1 MGGNM
6 VSRYVGCVAGKN
18 TASSL
23 FVNIKDFFRYS
34 FFHII
39 RIGKHSQQSKDMC
52 FVQFLGLKDK
62 NGKIIHFGDI
72 LIDSQNN
79 LLTPVCEVEN
89 GEHKLFFKP
98 IKHLDKNIGIG
109 CKSTYSNTLEILG
122 NVNTEI
128 ELLKIIHNEN
138 KSMQITYRFN

>member
-1 MGGNM
+1 M
-6 VSRYVGCVAGKN
+6 VSRYLGYATDKN
-18 TASSL
+18 TLISS
-23 FVNIKDFFRYS
+23 FWNIKYFFKHP
-34 FFHII
+34 FLNII
-39 RIGKHSQQSKDMC
+39 RISKHLEQPKSMC
-52 FVQFLGLKDK
+52 FIQFLGLKDK
-62 NGKIIHFGDI
+62 NGRTIHFGDI

-98 IKHLDKNIGIG
+98 VKYLDKNINIG

>member
-6 VSRYVGCVAGKN
+6 VSRFVGCVAGKN

-23 FVNIKDFFRYS
+23 FVNIKDFFRHS

-39 RIGKHSQQSKDMC
+39 RISKHSQQSKDMC

-138 KSMQITYRFN
+138 KSVQVTYLFN

>member
-1 MGGNM
+1 M
-6 VSRYVGCVAGKN
+6 VSRYVSCEASKN
-18 TASSL
+18 TAL
-23 FVNIKDFFRYS
+23 NLWIGLKAVFKYS
-34 FFHII
+34 FFSII
-39 RIGKHSQQSKDMC
+39 RLCKHSESCSKDMY
-52 FVQFLGLKDK
+52 FIQFLGLKDK
-62 NGKIIHFGDI
+62 NGRIIHFGDI

-98 IKHLDKNIGIG
+98 VKHLDKNIGIG
-109 CKSTYSNTLEILG
+109 CKSTYSNTLEVLG

-138 KSMQITYRFN
+138 KSVQVKYLFN

>member
-1 MGGNM
+1 M
-6 VSRYVGCVAGKN
+6 VSRYVGCATHKN
-18 TASSL
+18 TAL
-23 FVNIKDFFRYS
+23 NWLLGLKNVFKHS
-34 FFHII
+34 FFSII
-39 RIGKHSQQSKDMC
+39 RLCKHSEQSSDMY
-52 FVQFLGLKDK
+52 FIQFLGLKDK

-128 ELLKIIHNEN
+128 ELLKIMHNQN
-138 KSMQITYRFN
+138 KSIQITYLFN